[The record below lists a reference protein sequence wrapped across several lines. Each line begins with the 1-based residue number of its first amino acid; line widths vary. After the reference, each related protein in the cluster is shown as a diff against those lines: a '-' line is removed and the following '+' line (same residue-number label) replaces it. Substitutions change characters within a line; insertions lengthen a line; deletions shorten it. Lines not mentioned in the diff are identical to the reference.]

1 MIIITWMVGLVHLR
15 YSRQV
20 IHWLVIRVQV
30 REILPS
36 CISYLTT
43 PSTTSSLKW
52 VSFFLMFW
60 NKWEE
65 FTFVMHLQGTHLRE
79 NMKCDTGFLPY
90 RFLLFWKLS
99 KNCRT
104 KQVQYTSDLQALFFH
119 VLLSLQCV
127 HALWKTHRE
136 PVMFK
141 KHSLTIT
148 FIIFFSSFFT
158 MFVTSNWVIE
168 NILVVQEIFKL

>member
-1 MIIITWMVGLVHLR
+1 MIMIIITWMVGLVHLR

-30 REILPS
+30 PEILAS

-65 FTFVMHLQGTHLRE
+65 FTFVMHLEGTHLRE

-90 RFLLFWKLS
+90 RFLLFRKLS

-104 KQVQYTSDLQALFFH
+104 KQVYKQFTSFVFPCVLVPPVRTCALKDPQGAGD
-119 VLLSLQCV
+119 V
-127 HALWKTHRE
+127 
-136 PVMFK
+136 
-141 KHSLTIT
+141 
-148 FIIFFSSFFT
+148 
-158 MFVTSNWVIE
+158 
-168 NILVVQEIFKL
+168 